1 MNPTTANLATIEG
14 WLDQLAQETDQ
25 ARHSTAFT
33 GYLQAMAKFWRYSTH
48 NTLLIM
54 QQRPDATHINSRKR
68 WAQLGYTLGEGQW
81 KNSIQILCPHFK
93 TITEEET
100 GQEEKILHYF
110 TTGYIY
116 DVAQMEAGPNAQPLS
131 APWVALAG
139 EYDGLYALLH
149 AVCTNLAI
157 AVTMDDLAGGIK
169 GYSTGKGQI
178 VLARSAEQGNIVQAL
193 VHELAHEIC
202 HPVALRPQF
211 SRQEV
216 ETQAEAIAYCVGHAL
231 GMETPNSPTY
241 MALYEVTPEVL
252 KANAQA
258 IHHGVQRILREV
270 ERVSSGVDADAES
283 VA

>member
-1 MNPTTANLATIEG
+1 MNPTTANLAAIDG
-14 WLDQLAQETDQ
+14 WLDHLAQETDH

-33 GYLQAMAKFWRYSTH
+33 GYLQAMAQFWRYSQH
-48 NTLLIM
+48 NSLLIM
-54 QQRPDATHINSRKR
+54 QQRPHATHINSRKR

-93 TITEEET
+93 TVKDEET
-100 GQEEKILHYF
+100 GQEGKILDYF

-116 DVAQMEAGPNAQPLS
+116 DVAQMEAGPDAQPLS
-131 APWVALAG
+131 APWVTLAG
-139 EYDGLYALLH
+139 DYDGLYALLH
-149 AVCTNLAI
+149 AVCTNLHI
-157 AVTMDDLAGGIK
+157 TVRIETLEGSSK
-169 GYSTGKGQI
+169 GYSTGTGQI
-178 VLARSAEQGNIVQAL
+178 VLARCEEQGNAVQTL

-202 HPVALRPQF
+202 HPSVLRPQF

-216 ETQAEAIAYCVGHAL
+216 ECQAEAVAYCVGQAL

-241 MALYEVTPEVL
+241 LALYGVTPDVL

-270 ERVSSGVDADAES
+270 ERVSDLITDAAGN
-283 VA
+283 AA

>member
-25 ARHSTAFT
+25 ARHSAAFT

-68 WAQLGYTLGEGQW
+68 WAQLGYALRDGQW
-81 KNSIQILCPHFK
+81 KNSIQILCPHFR
-93 TITEEET
+93 TIKDEET
-100 GQEEKILHYF
+100 GQEGKILDYF

-116 DVAQMEAGPNAQPLS
+116 DVVQMEAGPEAQPLS

-139 EYDGLYALLH
+139 DYAGLYALLH
-149 AVCTNLAI
+149 AVCTNLHI
-157 AVTMDDLAGGIK
+157 AVRMEDLEGGVK
-169 GYSTGKGQI
+169 GYSTGRGQI
-178 VLARSAEQGNIVQAL
+178 VLACSEEQGNTVQTL

-202 HPVALRPQF
+202 HPSILRPQF

-216 ETQAEAIAYCVGHAL
+216 ECQAEAIAYCVSQAL

-241 MALYEVTPEVL
+241 LALFGVTQDVL

-270 ERVSSGVDADAES
+270 ERVGDLIED
-283 VA
+283 VAQHVA